1 MCEVST
7 KVMRTDT
14 VLNQLQACFKKDR
27 SNFQN
32 LASKT
37 LMGTIVITKY
47 NNK

>member
-14 VLNQLQACFKKDR
+14 VLDQLQSCYRKDR
-27 SNFQN
+27 NNFQN
-32 LASKT
+32 LAAKT